1 MPDMNEFNKGV
12 IEEFRKTGGKVGGQF
27 AGAPMIIVTHT
38 GAKSGKSY
46 TTPLVYSKDGD
57 RYVIIASKAGAP
69 NNPSWYHNL
78 KAHPSVTVEVGSEKF
93 QARATVASGV
103 ERDRLFKQQA
113 DKMPFFNDYQ
123 KKTKRTIPVVVLE
136 RVR

>member
-1 MPDMNEFNKGV
+1 MADPMAEFNKKV
-12 IEEFRKTGGKVGGQF
+12 IDEFRSSGGNVGGQF
-27 AGAPMIIVTHT
+27 AGAPMIIVTHS

-78 KAHPSVTVEVGSEKF
+78 VAHPEVTLEIGAEKF
-93 QARATVASGV
+93 KARAKEVKGE
-103 ERDRLFKQQA
+103 ERDRLFAAQA
-113 DKMPFFNDYQ
+113 KMMPQFNDYA
-123 KKTKRTIPVVVLE
+123 KKTARKIPVFVLE
-136 RVR
+136 RA